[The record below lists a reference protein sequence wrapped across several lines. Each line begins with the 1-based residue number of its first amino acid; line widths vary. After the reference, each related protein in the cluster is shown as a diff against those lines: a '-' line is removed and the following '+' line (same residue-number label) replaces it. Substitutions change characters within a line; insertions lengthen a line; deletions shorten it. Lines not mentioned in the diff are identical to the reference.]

1 MKFGHASRTAQA
13 AAAIRANHYLYANQ
27 PVFSDPYAFHLTSP
41 IWRRL
46 LSNRTCIKALNS
58 KIPNQTFGLLTA
70 QVVARSRYAE
80 DQLEKAVQQ
89 GIKQYVL
96 IGAGLDSFVL
106 RLAQKYS
113 DIKIFEVDH
122 PDTQTLK
129 IRSLQ
134 KLGHIPDHVD
144 FVSIDF
150 EKENLAHALKKSSYD
165 TKQTAFFSWLG
176 TTHYLKPETT
186 MSTLQTIAEFAASG
200 SELVLDYSIP
210 YQDLTGIE
218 RVGSF
223 AVSKFTNFLSEPI
236 IGTFHSNELH
246 RAVTKLGYIVLED
259 LSAHD
264 ITQRYFANRKDGLR
278 HTQATHLLHLKRA

>member
-13 AAAIRANHYLYANQ
+13 AAAIRANHYLYANE

-46 LSNRTCIKALNS
+46 LSSRACIKALNS

-122 PDTQTLK
+122 PDTQALK
-129 IRSLQ
+129 IQSLQ
-134 KLGHIPDHVD
+134 KLGHIPDHVE

-150 EKENLAHALKKSSYD
+150 EKENLAYALKRSSYN
-165 TKQTAFFSWLG
+165 TEQPAFFSWLG

>member
-27 PVFSDPYAFHLTSP
+27 PVFSDPYAFHFTSP
-41 IWRRL
+41 IWRRV
-46 LSNRTCIKALNS
+46 LSNRACIKALNS

-80 DQLEKAVQQ
+80 DQLEMALQQ

-122 PDTQTLK
+122 PDTQALK
-129 IRSLQ
+129 IQSLQ
-134 KLGHIPDHVD
+134 KLGHIPDHVE

-150 EKENLAHALKKSSYD
+150 EKENLAHALKRSSYD
-165 TKQTAFFSWLG
+165 TKQPAFFSWLG

-186 MSTLQTIAEFAASG
+186 FSTLQTIAEFAVAG

-210 YQDLTGIE
+210 YQDLTGLE

-223 AVSKFTNFLSEPI
+223 AVSKFTYFLSEPI
-236 IGTFHSNELH
+236 IGTFHSDELH
-246 RAVTKLGYIVLED
+246 RAVTKLGYVILED

-264 ITQRYFANRKDGLR
+264 ITQRYFSNRKDGIR

>member
-150 EKENLAHALKKSSYD
+150 EKENLVYALKRSSYN
-165 TKQTAFFSWLG
+165 TEQPAFFSWLG

-236 IGTFHSNELH
+236 IGSFHSDELH

-264 ITQRYFANRKDGLR
+264 ITQRYFANRNDGIR